1 MKKILK
7 DSNTNSSHNE
17 QNDEEMQTF
26 YKKKRNVTSNATYND
41 ETDQK
46 TMKKS
51 KFKKSE
57 NHKSGS
63 GSGRTSFKSSS
74 NNNYSKGSSGYNNSS
89 YGNNSGYNSNNQ
101 NNYKTN
107 TIQKQRR
114 EIDEPTK
121 NLRRLYNNLM
131 QKETTKSRRNKT
143 VENKESIVKKI
154 IKIIDN
160 SYAEYCYK
168 HDTCRILQGC
178 VKFGSASQR
187 LDLINN
193 LKPFVL
199 NLIMKKYSIYL
210 AVKIMK
216 FATQTQTEEILNEQ
230 IFPNFNKLLKNSN
243 GQVFMNF
250 IFKHSSNKVQ
260 GALETYYFTKYLK
273 FSYDFLEKH
282 LTKEETV
289 HLDTDAV
296 VMEMQST
303 FTEDNI
309 VATIKQHIEKQLE
322 KTVHKTYIFQSV
334 FNKVF
339 DLFDPKLQVYFSEVF
354 DDDLNDFLI
363 YKKGVELA
371 CKVFTVAQA
380 KTRKK
385 ILKNFKKVNDDPENP
400 VEIDLVPILFESE
413 TTGLFLIKVINF
425 IDDTKLLGKYVL
437 KPLIPLLKDQLLT
450 NRVAPKV
457 IKNILQPMHCK
468 TNTPYEQ
475 QVLSY
480 NKNSSSK
487 KDMDKRQEEIWSMI
501 GQELHEILVNEDV
514 LYKLL
519 VDSNLGNLTL
529 DLLGFYMTSGKK
541 LGNNYLGSLLNS
553 INHLLENDYNQL
565 KVDVNNCILSDKV
578 GHYNINRIIKKVI
591 EECQD
596 EVLKTTFIENIA
608 KILLKDLKAFL
619 DTKAIFIIVKIAEN
633 NTVNNSILTELKKNK
648 KMITS
653 KSEESGLIGYQ
664 HLAKLV

>member
-26 YKKKRNVTSNATYND
+26 FKKKRNVTSNATYND

>member
-26 YKKKRNVTSNATYND
+26 FKKKRNVTSNATYND

-450 NRVAPKV
+450 NKVAPKV

-553 INHLLENDYNQL
+553 INYLLENDYNQL

>member
-26 YKKKRNVTSNATYND
+26 FKKKRNVTSNATYND

-450 NRVAPKV
+450 NKVAPKV